1 VHSLFF
7 LCLVLFFLPV
17 GPPFLIAD
25 FGNSVEMFTALR
37 GEFPSLNQK
46 LTGRIL
52 FTTNFTAGP
61 RPVDLPLFEKNFKR
75 RFREQRIN
83 FFFLFTDSRE
93 TCIVDNLTRRSF
105 R

>member
-25 FGNSVEMFTALR
+25 FGNSAEMFTALR
-37 GEFPSLNQK
+37 REFPSLNQK

-61 RPVDLPLFEKNFKR
+61 
-75 RFREQRIN
+75 
-83 FFFLFTDSRE
+83 
-93 TCIVDNLTRRSF
+93 TRRSPF
-105 R
+105 VRKEFQTAIPRTAH

>member
-61 RPVDLPLFEKNFKR
+61 
-75 RFREQRIN
+75 
-83 FFFLFTDSRE
+83 
-93 TCIVDNLTRRSF
+93 TRRSLF
-105 R
+105 VRKEFQTAIPRTAH